1 MVLLSI
7 ASHHAGLTC
16 KGSAELADVLRG
28 RQELGNA
35 EDRGY
40 FFRVALALLLRGK
53 CELALSWSSRF
64 PQPAF
69 WVSAALLPDDSLPTF
84 QVHFCCLYVESKQV
98 RTSVPQSLALFLL
111 GFGNIY
117 L

>member
-7 ASHHAGLTC
+7 ASHHVGLTC

-40 FFRVALALLLRGK
+40 FFRLALALLLGR
-53 CELALSWSSRF
+53 
-64 PQPAF
+64 
-69 WVSAALLPDDSLPTF
+69 
-84 QVHFCCLYVESKQV
+84 
-98 RTSVPQSLALFLL
+98 
-111 GFGNIY
+111 
-117 L
+117 